1 MLGQAT
7 GRGGEGVGSLTDVQ
21 LISYAPRSLRAAR
34 LWPAAGRSST
44 ALQVIALE
52 RPGSPAHL
60 QPEHAPEPVAKRR
73 ETRSGRL
80 RAWAVQVPSGGPGV
94 AVFLTVALL
103 ASTAGGAGLLEGG
116 IAVDLQARAAAVH
129 QSWAAMRADG
139 IPDSELAALEQEWI
153 YSQKVQFLGVGSV
166 FWWPGA
172 SGIVDRWQ
180 SVSAAIYARDLV
192 RYRADAFAA
201 DQNLHAALGSEPW
214 SQRKARL
221 DALATATRPDDFA
234 ALRSDWDLEAKLVPI
249 DRNIAAAA
257 GALATQ
263 VLQATGLGIRSDPAP
278 AVMTRAGDYTNL
290 GALERMARAEFL
302 TRALISTRKDLQGR
316 LDAATVTQQAFGHAD
331 DEISGASLY
340 GIGVAALQARID
352 AGRAA
357 YGNATTVAEFAR
369 VTGVVNQV
377 AADAL
382 SAINV
387 ALSTTH
393 IISGVTFYYQD
404 HALSCEE
411 AATSM
416 ALTHQGI
423 NLSQDQIL
431 SELGADRRTK
441 YVDSSGRVRWG
452 NPYETFVGNVDGSE
466 SNFTGYGTYYPPLVR
481 IARAH
486 GARIIAYGSMSAATV
501 YARVIAGHPVVAFA
515 TWDWAWHPRHDYLS
529 FDGQWIPFIGPYNA
543 SHVYTVVGVSPSS
556 VLIDDPIRG
565 QYWISKASFQAG
577 YSDFNVAIV
586 FA

>member
-1 MLGQAT
+1 M
-7 GRGGEGVGSLTDVQ
+7 
-21 LISYAPRSLRAAR
+21 
-34 LWPAAGRSST
+34 
-44 ALQVIALE
+44 IALE
-52 RPGSPAHL
+52 RPV
-60 QPEHAPEPVAKRR
+60 APEPPQFEPDEAPERVAKRQHS
-73 ETRSGRL
+73 RSRRL
-80 RAWAVQVPSGGPGV
+80 RAWAVQVPSGGGGV
-94 AVFLTVALL
+94 AILLTVALV
-103 ASTAGGAGLLEGG
+103 AATAGGGGLLQGG

-129 QSWAAMRADG
+129 QHWAAMRADG
-139 IPDSELAALEQEWI
+139 IPDSELAVLEQEWI
-153 YSQKVQFLGVGSV
+153 YSQKVKFLGVGTV

-180 SVSAAIYARDLV
+180 SQSAAIYARDLV
-192 RYRADAFAA
+192 RYRAGAAAA
-201 DQNLHAALGSEPW
+201 DEHLHATLGAEPW
-214 SQRKARL
+214 EQRKARL
-221 DALATATRPDDFA
+221 DALAVATKPDEFA
-234 ALRSDWDLEAKLVPI
+234 ALRSDWDLEARLVPI
-249 DRNIAAAA
+249 DKSIAA
-257 GALATQ
+257 GAGTLATQ
-263 VLQATGLGIRSDPAP
+263 VLQAKGLGIRSDPAP
-278 AVMTRAGDYTNL
+278 AVMTRAGDYAAL
-290 GALERMARAEFL
+290 GALDRMARAEFL
-302 TRALISTRKDLQGR
+302 TRTLISTRKDLQGR
-316 LDAATVTQQAFGHAD
+316 LAAATITQQAFGHAD

-340 GIGVAALQARID
+340 GIGVATLQARVD
-352 AGRAA
+352 ANRTD
-357 YGNATTVAEFAR
+357 YGNATTVAEFAQI
-369 VTGVVNQV
+369 TGDVNKV

-404 HALSCEE
+404 HPLSCEE

-423 NLSQDQIL
+423 ALSQDQIL
-431 SELGADRRTK
+431 AELGSDRRAE

-452 NPYETFVGNVDGSE
+452 NPYETFVGNVNGSE

-515 TWDWAWHPRHDYLS
+515 TWDWAWHPRRDYLS
-529 FDGQWIPFIGPYNA
+529 FDGQWIPFIGPAQA

-556 VLIDDPIRG
+556 VLINDPIRG

-577 YSDFNVAIV
+577 YSDFNEAIV